1 MFVFYLFSRIFYRYL
16 KLHDD
21 RYKRLWFLWPSD
33 RSLVTGKCGCVGG
46 CAFFGRNRN
55 GQRFFKP
62 SRNDIQDGINI
73 AALRFISFYCF
84 YLKYIVLS
92 YRLLFIF

>member
-1 MFVFYLFSRIFYRYL
+1 M
-16 KLHDD
+16 
-21 RYKRLWFLWPSD
+21 WPSD
-33 RSLVTGKCGCVGG
+33 GRSFATGKCGCVGG

-73 AALRFISFYCF
+73 AALRFVRDLHKDLAYYNILII
-84 YLKYIVLS
+84 YLQS
-92 YRLLFIF
+92 E

>member
-1 MFVFYLFSRIFYRYL
+1 M
-16 KLHDD
+16 HDD

-33 RSLVTGKCGCVGG
+33 SRSLVTGKCGCVGG

-84 YLKYIVLS
+84 N
-92 YRLLFIF
+92 